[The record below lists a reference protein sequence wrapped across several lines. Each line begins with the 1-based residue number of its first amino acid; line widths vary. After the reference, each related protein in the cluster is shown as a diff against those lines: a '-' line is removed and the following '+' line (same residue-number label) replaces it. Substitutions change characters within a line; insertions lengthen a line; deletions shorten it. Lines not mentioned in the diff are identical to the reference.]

1 MSERTKKFE
10 DELDALIKD
19 GELLGM
25 AMDYECRPEQFRKAY
40 AKVVDDDADKLAK
53 FVKNLP
59 SFSNKY
65 QAWYSKGQA
74 VIKQVMPDRLA
85 DFNSYFE
92 IPRNRKTV
100 DFQSY
105 VIRDYLQG
113 LKTTRLGE
121 VVVDSSAALPEF
133 RQQLNM
139 VKAARDVLGSKLMDS
154 QQSFKPISLIPRLTV
169 HLRLPRRGILELLA
183 RFAV

>member
-1 MSERTKKFE
+1 VRFGENLSERTKKFE
-10 DELDALIKD
+10 DELEALIKD
-19 GELLGM
+19 GEMLHM
-25 AMDYECRPEQFRKAY
+25 AMEYECRPEQFRKAY
-40 AKVVDDDADKLAK
+40 AKILDNDDDKLAK
-53 FVKNLP
+53 FVKDLP
-59 SFSNKY
+59 SFSSKY

-85 DFNSYFE
+85 DFISYFE

-113 LKTTRLGE
+113 LQTTRLGE

-139 VKAARDVLGSKLMDS
+139 LKAARD
-154 QQSFKPISLIPRLTV
+154 
-169 HLRLPRRGILELLA
+169 ILA
-183 RFAV
+183 PD